1 MSGTGRGNFVPGAK
15 GGSVVVSLDRE
26 IYPLPVVFSAAYAM
40 MGQAYAAVDA
50 RGSRLFAV
58 TLWPK
63 GKRGLKALAMRFNEE
78 LVNSAVCFNQAK
90 ETAAAREALVK
101 RVFLAHSA
109 PGGSAGGLFVED
121 IKGIAKPWREQRGKR
136 V

>member
-1 MSGTGRGNFVPGAK
+1 LSGTGRGNFAPSAK
-15 GGSVVVSLDRE
+15 GGSVVVSLNRG

-40 MGQAYAAVDA
+40 MDQAYAAVDA
-50 RGSRLFAV
+50 RGNRLFAV

-90 ETAAAREALVK
+90 ETAAVREALVK

-109 PGGSAGGLFVED
+109 PGGSGSGLFVGD